1 MDSSRRFRNRRGFPG
16 LRAHAP
22 AVHTASP
29 PSYGTFGRCH
39 SETLLSSS
47 YRINIS
53 KHNAVRFDGIVQVP
67 NCDVYLMKHSSD
79 IMIMVKKPL
88 WKNYIAVTKIY
99 LEDSWGNTFSSD
111 YYFTVSDDLKFCSKT
126 LQDIPKEIIQEFHNE
141 LIENSTA
148 IKETIDRKIREEYY
162 KEN

>member
-1 MDSSRRFRNRRGFPG
+1 MIVGMKRRKKQMIKAIFKKWKEYKRKWENECQLYGV
-16 LRAHAP
+16 L
-22 AVHTASP
+22 
-29 PSYGTFGRCH
+29 SY
-39 SETLLSSS
+39 
-47 YRINIS
+47 IS